1 MSCKKYVTVTA
12 QFDEKGNIMP
22 TAILWDDGT
31 QFEIDKVL
39 DVRPAVSLKAGGT
52 GIRYTCRIEGHEKF
66 FVFWKRLGGL

>member
-1 MSCKKYVTVTA
+1 
-12 QFDEKGNIMP
+12 MP
-22 TAILWDDGT
+22 IAILWEDGT

-66 FVFWKRLGGL
+66 LFLEETRWFVESKYDIEAKTT